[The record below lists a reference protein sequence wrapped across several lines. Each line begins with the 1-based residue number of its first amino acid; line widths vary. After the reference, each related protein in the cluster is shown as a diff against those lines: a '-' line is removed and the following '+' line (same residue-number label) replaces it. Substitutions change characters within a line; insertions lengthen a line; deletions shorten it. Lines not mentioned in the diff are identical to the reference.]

1 MDWMEILKQ
10 IFEVCIIPLL
20 GIATVYLITLIK
32 KKANEIAE
40 KTKNEKAAKY
50 ITMVADTIATCV
62 VATNQTYVNSLKEKG
77 EFGIEAQKEAFQ
89 KTLDA
94 VLAILTE
101 DAKEYLKV
109 VYGDLNKY
117 LTTQIEAMVNVNK
130 ITV

>member
-1 MDWMEILKQ
+1 
-10 IFEVCIIPLL
+10 
-20 GIATVYLITLIK
+20 
-32 KKANEIAE
+32 
-40 KTKNEKAAKY
+40 
-50 ITMVADTIATCV
+50 MVADTIATCV

-130 ITV
+130 ITVGKEVI